1 MRLFARPLSWPH
13 CCCFV
18 LVSTA
23 QQKSQL
29 VLVEMPFVIFR
40 RNCTRRREPNLAA
53 NVSMCKLPNR
63 SQAYSLAPVTAKN
76 HNKLVAAEWEALA
89 HNQHT
94 DGPLKTSS

>member
-1 MRLFARPLSWPH
+1 MRSFARPLSWPH

-29 VLVEMPFVIFR
+29 LLVEMPFFISR

-53 NVSMCKLPNR
+53 NLSMCKQSNR
-63 SQAYSLAPVTAKN
+63 SQAYGLAPVAANN
-76 HNKLVAAEWEALA
+76 HIKLVAAEWEALEQN
-89 HNQHT
+89 HYT
-94 DGPLKTSS
+94 DRPLETSS